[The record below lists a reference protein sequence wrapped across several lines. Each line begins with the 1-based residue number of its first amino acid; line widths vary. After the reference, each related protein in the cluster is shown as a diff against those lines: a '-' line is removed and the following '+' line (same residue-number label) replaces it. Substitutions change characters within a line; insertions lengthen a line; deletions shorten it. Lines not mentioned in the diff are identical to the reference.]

1 MKLVTIPIEQAV
13 GGILI
18 HNIPDAQG
26 HKAFAKGH
34 QVTEADIAK
43 LLELGKTE
51 VYVGMLED
59 GDVRENDAAT
69 RIAIAVAGKNVEQS
83 AVSGGR
89 INLMADR
96 RGVLEINSHALT
108 QVNSISGVTVA
119 TVPAHRPVEAN
130 KIIATI
136 KTIGLALPESSIA
149 EVESVAKVSGEVIS
163 IRPLGATRVGVILSS
178 SMEARGR
185 VEAGLMPPIRARVE
199 ELGGEIASH
208 ENIEE
213 SESTL
218 ADAITRATAAHVDCV
233 IIAGETSIMDRDD
246 VTPRGVERAGGTI
259 EVYGAPVEPGNLL
272 LLGYCGTVP
281 ILGAPGCVKSRDLNV
296 VDLILPR
303 LLAGERVTR
312 GDIVELANGGL
323 LL

>member
-1 MKLVTIPIEQAV
+1 MKLVTVPIEQAV

-34 QVTEADIAK
+34 LVREMDVAK
-43 LLELGKTE
+43 LRELGKIE
-51 VYVGMLED
+51 AYVGMLQD

-69 RIAIAVAGKNVEQS
+69 RIAGAVAGRNVDQS

-89 INLMADR
+89 INLMANR
-96 RGVLEINSHALT
+96 RGVLEVNTQALT
-108 QVNSISGVTVA
+108 QVNSIPGVTIA
-119 TVPAHRPVEAN
+119 TVPGHRPVEPN

-149 EVESVAKVSGEVIS
+149 EVESVSKVHGEIVS
-163 IRPLGATRVGVILSS
+163 IRPLGTTKVGVILSS
-178 SMEARGR
+178 SVEARGR
-185 VEAGLMPPIRARVE
+185 VEAGLMLPIRGRVE

-208 ENIEE
+208 ENVEE
-213 SESTL
+213 SESAL
-218 ADAITRATAAHVDCV
+218 ADAISRATAAHVDCV
-233 IIAGETSIMDRDD
+233 IIAGETSIMDRGD

-259 EVYGAPVEPGNLL
+259 EVFGAPVEPGNLL
-272 LLGYCGTVP
+272 LLGYCGNVP

-303 LLAGERVTR
+303 LLAGEHVTR
-312 GDIVELANGGL
+312 ADIVALANGGL